1 MTHSPLQI
9 SSMVTDSMFFPSIK
23 TLVRLVTA
31 KTAHAATRP
40 CDSLHYGASPCTGLV
55 RTSGFLDRDALPYDW
70 LAQESGKVCRA
81 CAGAFMD
88 VLSEVLKV
96 VKLQGALFYNGE
108 FSSPWSVQATSARA
122 MANFVAPGAE
132 HVIMY
137 HLLTEGRA
145 SVRMENGEHITLTA
159 GDIVMIPHGD
169 PHILENGPPSKTVD
183 NSQQVADVLS
193 QGLKLARLGGGGEV
207 TRFVCGY
214 MACEPRLSKIF
225 LSGLPPIFKVSIRND
240 ASGRW
245 LENSIRFSVNE
256 ADTFRAGGEAVL
268 AKLSEVL
275 FVETLRAYIAHLSP
289 EQTGWL
295 AGARD
300 SEVGKTLALM
310 HRNPAHPWTIASL
323 AKEAGIS
330 RSVLAERFRHYLNQP
345 PMAYLT
351 RWRLQ
356 LGAQML
362 ASTSHSVAQ
371 IAAEVGYESEA
382 AFNRAF
388 KREFKLPPARF
399 RSQSKSPD
407 TKLSRQGKSRPG

>member
-1 MTHSPLQI
+1 
-9 SSMVTDSMFFPSIK
+9 
-23 TLVRLVTA
+23 
-31 KTAHAATRP
+31 
-40 CDSLHYGASPCTGLV
+40 
-55 RTSGFLDRDALPYDW
+55 
-70 LAQESGKVCRA
+70 
-81 CAGAFMD
+81 MD

-96 VKLQGALFYNGE
+96 VKLQGAMFYNGE
-108 FSSPWSVQATSARA
+108 FSSPWSLCSPASR
-122 MANFVAPGAE
+122 MVAPYVAPTAG
-132 HVIMY
+132 HVIIY

-145 SVRMENGEHITLTA
+145 SARLMDGERIILEA
-159 GDIVMIPHGD
+159 GDIVIFPHGD
-169 PHILENGPPSKTVD
+169 SHILENGPPTKPVD
-183 NSQQVADVLS
+183 MVKELAHIFS

-214 MACEPRLSKIF
+214 MACEPRLSQVF
-225 LSGLPPIFKVSIRND
+225 LSGLPPVFKVSIRND

-256 ADTFRAGGEAVL
+256 ADPSRAGGEAVL
-268 AKLSEVL
+268 AKLSEVV
-275 FVETLRAYIAHLSP
+275 FVETLRAYIAQLP
-289 EQTGWL
+289 AEQTGWL

-323 AKEAGIS
+323 AKEAGLS
-330 RSVLAERFRHYLNQP
+330 RSVLAERFRHYLGEP

-362 ASTSHSVAQ
+362 ASTSYSVAQ
-371 IAAEVGYESEA
+371 IASEVGYESEA

-388 KREFKLPPARF
+388 KREFTVPPARF
-399 RSQSKSPD
+399 RTQSRS
-407 TKLSRQGKSRPG
+407 THAKLPRQV